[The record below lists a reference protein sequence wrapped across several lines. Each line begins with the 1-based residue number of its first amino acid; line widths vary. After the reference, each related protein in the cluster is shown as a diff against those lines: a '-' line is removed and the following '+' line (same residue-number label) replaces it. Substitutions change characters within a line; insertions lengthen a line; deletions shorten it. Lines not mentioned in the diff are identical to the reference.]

1 MKLGL
6 LLRLF
11 YPLDR
16 ISQKAYMSVVCRLLV
31 KNGVKLNGIPL
42 WISPQIY
49 WDLGFKDAIEVGDR
63 SVISHG
69 VRLLTH
75 DFSLDR
81 VAELKNGRSDYEYV
95 KRASIKIG
103 DYAFIGMG
111 VIVLPGVS
119 IGRGSVVGSGSVV
132 TKDVP
137 DNSVY
142 AGNPARFIC
151 DTDDFFDKQGP
162 EWTMSKRRR

>member
-6 LLRLF
+6 LLKLI

-16 ISQKAYMSVVCRLLV
+16 VSQKVYMSIVCRLLV
-31 KNGVKLNGIPL
+31 KCGVKLNGRPL

-75 DFSLDR
+75 DFSMDR
-81 VAELKNGRSDYEYV
+81 VSELKHGQTDYEYV
-95 KRASIKIG
+95 KRSAIKIG

-119 IGRGSVVGSGSVV
+119 IGRGSVIGSGSVV

-142 AGNPARFIC
+142 AGNPARFVC
-151 DTDDFFDKQGP
+151 NTDEFLEKQGP
-162 EWTMSKRRR
+162 DWTKSRRRR

>member
-1 MKLGL
+1 MKLGFL
-6 LLRLF
+6 LKF
-11 YPLDR
+11 FSPLDR
-16 ISQKAYMSVVCRLLV
+16 FSQKLYMGIVCRLLV

-49 WDLGFKDAIEVGDR
+49 WDIGFKGAIELGDR
-63 SVISHG
+63 CVISHG
-69 VRLLTH
+69 VKLLTH

-81 VAELKNGRSDYEYV
+81 VSELKNGRSDYELV
-95 KRASIKIG
+95 RRAAIKIG

-132 TKDVP
+132 TKDIP
-137 DNSVY
+137 ADSVF
-142 AGNPARFIC
+142 AGNPARFIGS
-151 DTDDFFDKQGP
+151 TDEFLQKQ
-162 EWTMSKRRR
+162 EKNWTSSKRRR